1 MGDLKVLAEVKVR
14 YDRFDAARELVIKR
28 SRDVNKVAKNAIY
41 SLQRADYRKADE
53 YLRQCAKDAS
63 AIYKDLVVNFPT
75 LRGHSFSASLEEMAE
90 ALAFRAFRKDRHLL
104 SCKDLQEASGLSF
117 DLALHEY
124 LGGLMDLTGEVGRV
138 AIRAAQKGRQAIPEV
153 ELCLECVDAVHA
165 GSRELPYLPMGLG
178 KKMGSLRL
186 TLGKIEGTLY
196 ELALLSKS
204 GLQVQAPLAGG
215 EDDGE
220 DAGDDAGC

>member
-1 MGDLKVLAEVKVR
+1 
-14 YDRFDAARELVIKR
+14 
-28 SRDVNKVAKNAIY
+28 
-41 SLQRADYRKADE
+41 
-53 YLRQCAKDAS
+53 
-63 AIYKDLVVNFPT
+63 
-75 LRGHSFSASLEEMAE
+75 
-90 ALAFRAFRKDRHLL
+90 
-104 SCKDLQEASGLSF
+104 
-117 DLALHEY
+117 
-124 LGGLMDLTGEVGRV
+124 
-138 AIRAAQKGRQAIPEV
+138 
-153 ELCLECVDAVHA
+153 
-165 GSRELPYLPMGLG
+165 MGLG